1 MIAHCSSILVRY
13 FTLLSNIFA
22 PAQVVLRRYSQFVEL
37 DREIRYYVH
46 PDPPFHAPLP
56 CVVFD
61 KRFASNM
68 ASFLSFMEQIRNFF
82 AGKEQVALVP
92 QLPPK
97 GNKLFTN
104 HMDPAFIEVTDA

>member
-1 MIAHCSSILVRY
+1 
-13 FTLLSNIFA
+13 
-22 PAQVVLRRYSQFVEL
+22 
-37 DREIRYYVH
+37 
-46 PDPPFHAPLP
+46 
-56 CVVFD
+56 
-61 KRFASNM
+61 M